1 MFGSLA
7 DSLLYV
13 AHPNVLVLF
22 GGSVELVHLWWTGVG
37 DEEHTSFVIGYV
49 PHDEVVN
56 GEDWRFVLDVVEK
69 REKHPECQFAVPSY
83 RNNQPSLVSPVHEE
97 ELVHAPWSAGVSA
110 LCGAFLPD
118 MERCTS
124 GPSPEGTPGCQSS
137 VRPEHLKDNKK
148 NTRL

>member
-22 GGSVELVHLWWTGVG
+22 GGSVELVHLRRTGVS

-56 GEDWRFVLDVVEK
+56 GEDWRFI
-69 REKHPECQFAVPSY
+69 
-83 RNNQPSLVSPVHEE
+83 LVGGEE
-97 ELVHAPWSAGVSA
+97 GQEV
-110 LCGAFLPD
+110 
-118 MERCTS
+118 
-124 GPSPEGTPGCQSS
+124 
-137 VRPEHLKDNKK
+137 
-148 NTRL
+148 